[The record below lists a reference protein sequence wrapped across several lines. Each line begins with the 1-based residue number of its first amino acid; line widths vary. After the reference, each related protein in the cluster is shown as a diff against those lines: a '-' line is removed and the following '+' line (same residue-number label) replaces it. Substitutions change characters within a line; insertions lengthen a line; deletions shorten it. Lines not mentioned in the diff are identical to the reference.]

1 MGYSIERK
9 IIVIFRRLIN
19 MDESVVMNVIAEQL
33 NIGAETLTQ
42 DTVFSDLGA
51 DSLDL
56 FQIISAL
63 EEAFDMEFENDE
75 AEKIKTIGDAM
86 NYIKSVLEN

>member
-1 MGYSIERK
+1 
-9 IIVIFRRLIN
+9 
-19 MDESVVMNVIAEQL
+19 MDESVVMNVIAEQM
-33 NIGAETLTQ
+33 NISADTLTP
-42 DTVFSDLGA
+42 DTVFADLGT

-75 AEKIKTIGDAM
+75 AEKIKTIGDAIA
-86 NYIKSVLEN
+86 YIKNVLEN

>member
-1 MGYSIERK
+1 
-9 IIVIFRRLIN
+9 

-33 NIGAETLTQ
+33 NVSADTLTQ
-42 DTVFSDLGA
+42 DTAFADLGA

-75 AEKIKTIGDAM
+75 AEKIKTIGDAIT
-86 NYIKSVLEN
+86 YIKNVLEN

>member
-1 MGYSIERK
+1 
-9 IIVIFRRLIN
+9 

-33 NIGAETLTQ
+33 NVSADTLTQ
-42 DTVFSDLGA
+42 DTVFADLGA

-63 EEAFDMEFENDE
+63 EEAFDMEFENDD
-75 AEKIKTIGDAM
+75 AEKIKTIGDAIT
-86 NYIKSVLEN
+86 YIKNVLEN

>member
-1 MGYSIERK
+1 
-9 IIVIFRRLIN
+9 
-19 MDESVVMNVIAEQL
+19 MDESVVMNVIAEQM
-33 NIGAETLTQ
+33 NISADTLTP
-42 DTVFSDLGA
+42 DTVFADLGA

-75 AEKIKTIGDAM
+75 AEKIKTIGDAIA
-86 NYIKSVLEN
+86 YIKNVLEN

>member
-1 MGYSIERK
+1 
-9 IIVIFRRLIN
+9 
-19 MDESVVMNVIAEQL
+19 MDESVVMNVIAEQM
-33 NIGAETLTQ
+33 NISANTLTP
-42 DTVFSDLGA
+42 DTVFADLGA

-75 AEKIKTIGDAM
+75 AEKIKTIGDAIA
-86 NYIKSVLEN
+86 YIKNVLEN

>member
-1 MGYSIERK
+1 
-9 IIVIFRRLIN
+9 

-33 NIGAETLTQ
+33 NISADTLTQ
-42 DTVFSDLGA
+42 DTVFADLGA

-63 EEAFDMEFENDE
+63 EETFDMEFENDE
-75 AEKIKTIGDAM
+75 AEKIKTIGDAV
-86 NYIKSVLEN
+86 NYIKNVLEN

>member
-1 MGYSIERK
+1 
-9 IIVIFRRLIN
+9 
-19 MDESVVMNVIAEQL
+19 MDESVVMNVIAEQM
-33 NIGAETLTQ
+33 NISADTLTS
-42 DTVFSDLGA
+42 DTVFADLGA

-75 AEKIKTIGDAM
+75 AEKIKTIGDAIA
-86 NYIKSVLEN
+86 YIKNVLEN

>member
-1 MGYSIERK
+1 
-9 IIVIFRRLIN
+9 
-19 MDESVVMNVIAEQL
+19 MDESVVMNVIAEQM
-33 NIGAETLTQ
+33 NISVDVLTP
-42 DTVFSDLGA
+42 DTVFADLGA

-75 AEKIKTIGDAM
+75 AEKIKTIGDAIT
-86 NYIKSVLEN
+86 YIKNVLES

>member
-1 MGYSIERK
+1 
-9 IIVIFRRLIN
+9 
-19 MDESVVMNVIAEQL
+19 MDEAVVMNVIAEQL
-33 NIGAETLTQ
+33 NVSAGSLTH
-42 DTVFSDLGA
+42 DTVFADLGA

-75 AEKIKTIGDAM
+75 AEKIKTIGDAID
-86 NYIKSVLEN
+86 YIKNVLES

>member
-1 MGYSIERK
+1 
-9 IIVIFRRLIN
+9 
-19 MDESVVMNVIAEQL
+19 MDEAVVMNVIAEQM
-33 NIGAETLTQ
+33 NISADVLTPE
-42 DTVFSDLGA
+42 TVFADLGA

-75 AEKIKTIGDAM
+75 AEKINTIGDAI
-86 NYIKSVLEN
+86 NYIKNTLEN

>member
-1 MGYSIERK
+1 
-9 IIVIFRRLIN
+9 

-33 NIGAETLTQ
+33 NVSADTLTP
-42 DTVFSDLGA
+42 DTAFADLGA

-75 AEKIKTIGDAM
+75 AEKIKTIGDAIT
-86 NYIKSVLEN
+86 YIKNVLEN

>member
-1 MGYSIERK
+1 
-9 IIVIFRRLIN
+9 
-19 MDESVVMNVIAEQL
+19 MDESVVMNVIAEQM
-33 NIGAETLTQ
+33 NISADTLTPE
-42 DTVFSDLGA
+42 TVFADLGA

-75 AEKIKTIGDAM
+75 AEKIKTIGDAIA
-86 NYIKSVLEN
+86 YIKNVLEN

>member
-1 MGYSIERK
+1 
-9 IIVIFRRLIN
+9 
-19 MDESVVMNVIAEQL
+19 MDESVVMNVIAEQM
-33 NIGAETLTQ
+33 NISVDTLTP
-42 DTVFSDLGA
+42 DTVFADLGA

-75 AEKIKTIGDAM
+75 AEKIKTIGDAIA
-86 NYIKSVLEN
+86 YIKNVLEN

>member
-1 MGYSIERK
+1 
-9 IIVIFRRLIN
+9 

-33 NIGAETLTQ
+33 NVGVETLSPE
-42 DTVFSDLGA
+42 TVFADLGA

-63 EEAFDMEFENDE
+63 EETFDMEFENDD
-75 AEKIKTIGDAM
+75 AEKIKTIGDAIT
-86 NYIKSVLEN
+86 YIKNVLEN

>member
-1 MGYSIERK
+1 
-9 IIVIFRRLIN
+9 

-33 NIGAETLTQ
+33 NVSPDTLTQ
-42 DTVFSDLGA
+42 DTVFADLGA

-63 EEAFDMEFENDE
+63 EEAFDMEFENDD
-75 AEKIKTIGDAM
+75 AEKIATIGDAIT
-86 NYIKSVLEN
+86 YIKNVLEN

>member
-1 MGYSIERK
+1 
-9 IIVIFRRLIN
+9 

-42 DTVFSDLGA
+42 DTVFADLGA

>member
-1 MGYSIERK
+1 
-9 IIVIFRRLIN
+9 

-33 NIGAETLTQ
+33 NISADTLTQ
-42 DTVFSDLGA
+42 DTVFADLGA

-75 AEKIKTIGDAM
+75 AEKIKTIGDAV
-86 NYIKSVLEN
+86 NYIKNVLEN

>member
-1 MGYSIERK
+1 
-9 IIVIFRRLIN
+9 

-33 NIGAETLTQ
+33 NVSADTLTQ
-42 DTVFSDLGA
+42 DTVFADLGA

-63 EEAFDMEFENDE
+63 EETFDMEFENDD
-75 AEKIKTIGDAM
+75 AEKIKTIGDAIT
-86 NYIKSVLEN
+86 YIKNVLEN